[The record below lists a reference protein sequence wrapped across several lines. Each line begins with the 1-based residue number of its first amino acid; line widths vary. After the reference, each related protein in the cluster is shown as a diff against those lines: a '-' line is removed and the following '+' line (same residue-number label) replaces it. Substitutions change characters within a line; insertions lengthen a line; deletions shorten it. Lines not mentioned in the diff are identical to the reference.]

1 MERLSSGVRVNS
13 AADDAAGLSV
23 ANKMSSQLRGINMAV
38 RNSMDGVSLVQ
49 TADYAINEISNM
61 TIRMRE
67 LAVQMNNGVYTQTD
81 RENAQLE
88 VEALKAEIEK
98 ICSNTA
104 FNEVKLL
111 NGTYD
116 TYVRAG
122 NTNAEIVDI
131 QIDGACINKLG
142 GGVVTRD
149 RSDFLQKDT
158 ETTRTRSVIEVT
170 ESNTV
175 TIANSELGVGMLGA
189 PTGGLYTIRGVDAG
203 EFTID
208 VNTGAIAANG
218 IMDYENPT
226 GGPTG
231 SSTSYQFEVVYTA
244 SGKEYVDEITL
255 NLLDAG
261 VEASTSGSV
270 NISLSESDNVTIN
283 DLGNRVFS
291 ENFESYVNNE
301 GLRGTFTLTGV
312 DANEFTVDSSGV
324 ITAVGG
330 LDFENPAGGVNG
342 NANTYEFTLRYQ
354 SSSGEVYS
362 EDITLNV
369 LDIVEFAPSIT
380 PGYNPV
386 RVELSVN
393 TGSLILGET
402 AGLEAP
408 TGFSSADWAGASTV
422 VFEGSLTDVNAAL
435 ASVTGLTDGA
445 TLSARITP
453 VGWVYNPTTT
463 HYYKVF
469 TDVPLNWSDAS
480 TAALAEIYNGQ
491 AGYLATITSAV
502 ENSFIETYLLPN
514 TISGPWI
521 GASDAATEDA
531 WLWVTGPEAGTNF
544 FNGRKNNHN
553 AVSGQYHN
561 MHWSQPGWPPET
573 QDYLLMMMNGFW
585 GDDIGTKLN
594 PYLVEH
600 PNVATSQTFLYSAPT
615 PSSFTV
621 NAVSSSS
628 SGRRVSSEIVQSEH
642 DWTINESRKLII
654 DGGPTVNIAA
664 AASMPER
671 EALAT
676 FMTNHP
682 GGDFT
687 LTGADASF
695 FKLDENGVIT
705 STGNIDY
712 EKKSSFDFTSTYTSN
727 GQVFIETYNLIV
739 PDDPVDNTSHVEDV
753 DISSAATA
761 ADAVLILDKAI
772 DQLSSSRAKLG
783 AIQNRLSHNIDNL
796 TRASMLTESSR
807 GRVIDADFARE
818 TSLLSKFTI
827 LNQAS
832 TAMLSQ
838 ANMNKRNVLTL
849 ING

>member
-38 RNSMDGVSLVQ
+38 RNSMDGISLVQ

-122 NTNAEIVDI
+122 NTNTEIVEI
-131 QIDGACINKLG
+131 QIDGACIDRLG

-149 RSDFLQKDT
+149 RSDFLQKET
-158 ETTRTRSVIEVT
+158 EVTRTRTVIEVT
-170 ESNTV
+170 ESSTV
-175 TIANSELGVGMLGA
+175 SLANSELGLGLLGA
-189 PTGGLYTIRGVDAG
+189 PTGGRYTIRGVDAG

-208 VNTGAIAANG
+208 ANTGAIAANG
-218 IMDYENPT
+218 PMDYENPT
-226 GGPTG
+226 GGVSG
-231 SSTSYQFEVVYTA
+231 NSASYQFEVVYTA
-244 SGKEYVDEITL
+244 SGKEYVDEVTL

-270 NISLSESDNVTIN
+270 NISLTESNNVTIN

-291 ENFESYVNNE
+291 ENFESYVNND
-301 GLRGTFTLTGV
+301 GLSGTFSLTGV
-312 DANEFTVDSSGV
+312 DANGFTVDSSGV

-330 LDFENPAGGVNG
+330 LDFENPAGSVNG

-369 LDIVEFAPSIT
+369 LDDGIAFNLVAPFDPVRVYVSVQNGTISFPDATGLTFADGNIQADWLDENQFVFTGSLSDVSAAMNKLMTDANSGTIEYTIT
-380 PGYNPV
+380 PTDIAYNPV
-386 RVELSVN
+386 NGHLY
-393 TGSLILGET
+393 SLVTNLMT
-402 AGLEAP
+402 W
-408 TGFSSADWAGASTV
+408 D
-422 VFEGSLTDVNAAL
+422 AAL
-435 ASVTGLTDGA
+435 IDATNYTYSGMTG
-445 TLSARITP
+445 
-453 VGWVYNPTTT
+453 
-463 HYYKVF
+463 H
-469 TDVPLNWSDAS
+469 
-480 TAALAEIYNGQ
+480 
-491 AGYLATITSAV
+491 LATITSAQ
-502 ENSFIETYLLPN
+502 EDDFIRLNYDLDNYEARWWLGGKDVL
-514 TISGPWI
+514 GPVGGDWQ
-521 GASDAATEDA
+521 
-531 WLWVTGPEAGTNF
+531 WVTGPEAGTQFWSGNASGSSVNGAF
-544 FNGRKNNHN
+544 TNWRIGNPDGNNGRGVHLLYERN
-553 AVSGQYHN
+553 A
-561 MHWSQPGWPPET
+561 W
-573 QDYLLMMMNGFW
+573 
-585 GDDIGTKLN
+585 DDIQAGLSYGYILEYSDGLN
-594 PYLVEH
+594 SQTI
-600 PNVATSQTFLYSAPT
+600 NFATSF
-615 PSSFTV
+615 SSV
-621 NAVSSSS
+621 NVTSSE
-628 SGRRVSSEIVQSEH
+628 GRRVSSEILRSEH
-642 DWTINESRKLII
+642 DWTVNESRKLII
-654 DGGPTVNIAA
+654 DGGPTVTIAS

-676 FMTNHP
+676 FMTNYS

-695 FKLDENGVIT
+695 FKVDRNGVIT

-712 EKKSSFDFTSTYTSN
+712 ESKNSFEFTLTYTN
-727 GQVFIETYNLIV
+727 NEKVFTETYNLTV

-753 DISSAATA
+753 DISSTATA

-807 GRVIDADFARE
+807 GRVVDADFARE
-818 TSLLSKFTI
+818 TSLLSKFAI

-838 ANMNKRNVLTL
+838 ANQNKRNVLTL